1 MTYIEEYLDAAHSG
15 RVDVPKY
22 VIKQYEMLL
31 PIIKGQDTRWMYD
44 PAKAHKPIE
53 FAEKFCK
60 QSKDEWLG
68 KPVRYLLW
76 QKAAFEAIYGIVER
90 GSGYKKHQKVFI
102 EVAKKNGKTTMFAPV
117 ALYETA
123 KKGNEVYSAANGLQQ
138 SRIIWT
144 EAANMLDQSPAL
156 RKALKKRQFAIKNI
170 RPQGYSVFMPLA
182 NQPDVLDGK
191 LPKVVFLDE
200 VHELDQTLYDI
211 LYNGQ
216 IACADPL
223 FIMASTNGYK
233 RGGLFDTER
242 ENSVQILDG
251 AIKDERKFSLLY
263 ELDDPKDWM
272 NEAHWGQAN
281 PSLGYTLQI
290 EKLREIVQTALAKP
304 NDLNAVKVK
313 HFNLGGVSERA
324 YFEFDTI
331 NNERKFDIERLE
343 GHDAIGAFDL
353 SLTNDLTAFATLF
366 WDEENKEFC
375 VAVMFW
381 ISQDFYETAIKDPR
395 MGNVWRMWV
404 EQGYIRIAGINSI
417 DHTAIV
423 DYATEMVEK
432 HNIFYRWIYYDPY
445 SARYL
450 VTAMHNQGFRED
462 KCLIRCYQGS
472 KTLSVP
478 FQRVEAELKAKKIN
492 YNNNPV
498 VKWCMTNVA
507 IKEDPR
513 NKNPL
518 PEKAGK
524 NNTRKIDGFAVILDA
539 FVGVCDHEPE
549 FIGEE

>member
-68 KPVRYLLW
+68 KPIRYLLW

-281 PSLGYTLQI
+281 PSLGYTFQI

-331 NNERKFDIERLE
+331 NNER
-343 GHDAIGAFDL
+343 
-353 SLTNDLTAFATLF
+353 TL
-366 WDEENKEFC
+366 
-375 VAVMFW
+375 
-381 ISQDFYETAIKDPR
+381 
-395 MGNVWRMWV
+395 
-404 EQGYIRIAGINSI
+404 
-417 DHTAIV
+417 
-423 DYATEMVEK
+423 
-432 HNIFYRWIYYDPY
+432 
-445 SARYL
+445 
-450 VTAMHNQGFRED
+450 
-462 KCLIRCYQGS
+462 
-472 KTLSVP
+472 
-478 FQRVEAELKAKKIN
+478 
-492 YNNNPV
+492 
-498 VKWCMTNVA
+498 
-507 IKEDPR
+507 
-513 NKNPL
+513 
-518 PEKAGK
+518 
-524 NNTRKIDGFAVILDA
+524 
-539 FVGVCDHEPE
+539 
-549 FIGEE
+549 